1 MLLQFELEDLCWN
14 LFTGPCS
21 HRLSFRQNSF
31 FLRFCVLAV
40 LCLHFVVA
48 AGDDGNSLSTA
59 AFAPFDSRSA
69 QTMLAV
75 VLALVRFFGASRASL
90 AMNVV

>member
-1 MLLQFELEDLCWN
+1 VLELVHRSMQSQVVVQTKFLFPAFLCA
-14 LFTGPCS
+14 CI
-21 HRLSFRQNSF
+21 
-31 FLRFCVLAV
+31 

-75 VLALVRFFGASRASL
+75 VLALVRFLSAARASL